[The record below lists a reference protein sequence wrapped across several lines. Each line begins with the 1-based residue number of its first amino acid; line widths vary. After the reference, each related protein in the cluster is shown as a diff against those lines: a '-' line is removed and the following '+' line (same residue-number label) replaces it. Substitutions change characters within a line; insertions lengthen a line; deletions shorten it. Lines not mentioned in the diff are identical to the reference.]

1 MSDNVK
7 RPVLTQRYLDA
18 FAFAAQAH
26 GMTAESQQVR
36 KKTEIPYLS
45 HLMAVSALVW
55 EYGGTEDHAIAAL
68 LHDALEDTATTA
80 EELEA
85 VFGAEVRSIVVGC
98 TDGVPGQE
106 RSDKD
111 WKSRK
116 EDYVAHL
123 GQASPAVALVSAADK
138 LHNASA
144 ILADMHRFGPEL
156 VWGRFNASRD
166 DSLWF
171 YNGVVAALEGV
182 VADPNSGAHEGHLA
196 VVARLKRT
204 VTELEAF

>member
-55 EYGGTEDHAIAAL
+55 EYVGTEDHAIAAL

-80 EELEA
+80 EEL
-85 VFGAEVRSIVVGC
+85 
-98 TDGVPGQE
+98 
-106 RSDKD
+106 
-111 WKSRK
+111 
-116 EDYVAHL
+116 
-123 GQASPAVALVSAADK
+123 
-138 LHNASA
+138 
-144 ILADMHRFGPEL
+144 
-156 VWGRFNASRD
+156 
-166 DSLWF
+166 
-171 YNGVVAALEGV
+171 
-182 VADPNSGAHEGHLA
+182 
-196 VVARLKRT
+196 
-204 VTELEAF
+204 